1 MADQFTVEV
10 HGRADGFAQ
19 TITAGAH
26 RLQADEPVAAGG
38 TDTGPDPYALLLAAL
53 GSCTSMT
60 IAMVARRKKWPLE
73 AVTVRLRHGRDYRE
87 DCEGCEQAPRRI
99 ERIEREILLTGP
111 LDDAQRAALLAIA
124 EKCPVHRTLTS
135 NLVIESRLVS

>member
-1 MADQFTVEV
+1 MADTFTVEV

-19 TITAGAH
+19 TITTGPH
-26 RLQADEPVAAGG
+26 RLHADEPVAAGG

-60 IAMVARRKKWPLE
+60 IAMVARRKRWPLE
-73 AVTVRLRHGRDYRE
+73 AVTVRLRHSRDYLR
-87 DCEGCEQAPRRI
+87 DCEGCEEAPRRI

-111 LDDAQRAALLAIA
+111 LDDQQRAALLAIA
-124 EKCPVHRTLTS
+124 EKCPVHKTLSSTV
-135 NLVIESRLVS
+135 VIDSRLVS